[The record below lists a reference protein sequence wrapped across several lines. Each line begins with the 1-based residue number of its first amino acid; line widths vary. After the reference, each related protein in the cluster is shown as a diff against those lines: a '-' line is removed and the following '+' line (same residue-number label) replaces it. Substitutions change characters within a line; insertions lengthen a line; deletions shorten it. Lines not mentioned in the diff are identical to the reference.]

1 LSADRHRLY
10 VRPRELRRQV
20 ETLRR
25 WGYELF
31 TCGDW
36 ARRVGEGT
44 AAGCATLT
52 FDDGFA
58 DNLHTLVP
66 LLEELGAPATVFVV
80 SGWLG
85 GSHPD
90 VPGARIVDAAEVRAL
105 HAAGVEIGAH
115 TVSHPDLTE
124 LAPVAALEELR
135 ASKAVLEDVL
145 GLPVPTLA
153 YPFGRATSQT
163 VDAAREAGFSA
174 AVRALGQGSWDDL
187 LDLPRQDVGNR
198 ASRLGLRLKRDERYI
213 PLMSHLPVRIVRRA
227 RLTALGAPLRRR

>member
-1 LSADRHRLY
+1 
-10 VRPRELRRQV
+10 
-20 ETLRR
+20 LRR
-25 WGYELF
+25 WGYELI
-31 TCGDW
+31 TCGEW
-36 ARRVGEGT
+36 ARRVGDGT

-66 LLEELGAPATVFVV
+66 LLAELDAPATVFVV

-85 GSHPD
+85 GLHPD
-90 VPGARIVDAAEVRAL
+90 VPGARIVTAAELQAL

-115 TVSHPDLTE
+115 TVSHPDLAT
-124 LAPVAALEELR
+124 LAQTAALEELR
-135 ASKAVLEDVL
+135 ASKARLEDVL
-145 GLPVPTLA
+145 GVAVLTLA
-153 YPFGRATSQT
+153 YPFGRATPET
-163 VDAAREAGFSA
+163 VEAAREAGFTA

-198 ASRLGLRLKRDERYI
+198 ASRLGLRLKRDGRYI